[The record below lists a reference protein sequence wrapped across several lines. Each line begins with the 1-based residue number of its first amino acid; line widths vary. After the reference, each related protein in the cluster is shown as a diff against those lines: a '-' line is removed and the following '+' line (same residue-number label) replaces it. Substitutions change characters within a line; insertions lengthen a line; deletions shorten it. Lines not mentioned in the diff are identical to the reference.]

1 MLKVK
6 HFICG
11 ASPAALGYL
20 DEDLTKWFKKAQVKE
35 IKRINEVYGQAP
47 LGMSGHG
54 ENVLFISIWYEA
66 EDPDSPGD
74 PPHVV
79 GAGEST

>member
-6 HFICG
+6 HFIIG
-11 ASPAALGYL
+11 ASPAALSYL
-20 DEDLTKWFKKAQVKE
+20 DEDMTKWFSKAKIKKIV
-35 IKRINEVYGQAP
+35 RINEVYGQAP

-66 EDPDSPGD
+66 EDPDMPGD
-74 PPHVV
+74 PPHVI
-79 GAGEST
+79 GTSET